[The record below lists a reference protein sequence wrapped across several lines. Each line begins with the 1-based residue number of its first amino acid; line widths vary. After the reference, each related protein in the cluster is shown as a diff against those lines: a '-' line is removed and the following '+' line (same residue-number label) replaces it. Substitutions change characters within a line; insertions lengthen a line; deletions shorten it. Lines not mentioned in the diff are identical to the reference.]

1 MLITK
6 GRDSMVITK
15 SGMIVMTGDDVGSL
29 IWDDAAQ
36 MSKNEITR
44 KCHYRMI
51 TACLV
56 IKTMIKDHHEEF

>member
-29 IWDDAAQ
+29 I
-36 MSKNEITR
+36 
-44 KCHYRMI
+44 
-51 TACLV
+51 
-56 IKTMIKDHHEEF
+56 